1 MQSDVEKMTYVDARM
16 KLKEAELLFIHRRPL
31 RPNVEP
37 LVSHWAELGG
47 VTGFLIVLSSVISAS
62 ATGAFPTL
70 LALGGVVIFASSLAL
85 MASLGY
91 DGNPEN
97 KIQMMLSKIL
107 LTKRQRSI
115 QKKYNQSIEDYR
127 NQTKIFQ
134 LFVQKKKEE
143 LENSGVFSVL
153 TSGNPE
159 FYPQINDNGT
169 VSKLTPHEWVRMQNR
184 EYINAKNTEENIK
197 YLLDR

>member
-1 MQSDVEKMTYVDARM
+1 MQSSVEKMTYVDARM

-47 VTGFLIVLSSVISAS
+47 VTGFLTVLVSGISAS

-70 LALGGVVIFASSLAL
+70 IALGGVVLFTSSLTL
-85 MASLGY
+85 LASLDY
-91 DGNPEN
+91 DGNPKN
-97 KIQMMLSKIL
+97 KIRMMLSKLL
-107 LTKRQRSI
+107 LTKRQRRI
-115 QKKYNQSIEDYR
+115 QKKYNQSIEDYS
-127 NQTKIFQ
+127 NQTKIFR

-153 TSGNPE
+153 TSGNPDS
-159 FYPQINDNGT
+159 YPQINNNGT
-169 VSKLTPHEWVRMQNR
+169 VSELTPHEWVYMQNS
-184 EYINAKNTEENIK
+184 EYVNAKNTEENIK
-197 YLLDR
+197 YILDR